1 MTGRKLIHKANI
13 MDDGMMARALRRLAH
28 EITEKNKGAQGMV
41 IVGVLSR
48 GEFMARRL
56 CEEIYKIEGVRVP
69 VGTIDI
75 TYYRDDLTH
84 ASVSPVVGGTDIP
97 FDINRKNV
105 ILVDDVIY
113 TGRTVRAAIDCLFRK
128 GRPDKVC
135 LAVMIDRGLRELP
148 FKPDFV
154 GKNIPTSHSEKVE
167 VHFVECDGEDSVD
180 IYKIE
185 SGDNNTE

>member
-28 EITEKNKGAQGMV
+28 EITEKNRGAVGMV
-41 IVGVLSR
+41 IVGVLTR
-48 GEFMARRL
+48 GEHMARRL
-56 CEEIYKIEGVRVP
+56 AEEIYKIEGVHVP
-69 VGTIDI
+69 VGSIDI
-75 TYYRDDLTH
+75 TFYRDDLTH
-84 ASVSPVVGGTDIP
+84 ASISPMVGGTDIP

-154 GKNIPTSHSEKVE
+154 GKNIPTSHTEKVE
-167 VHFVECDGEDSVD
+167 VHFVESDGEDTVD

-185 SGDNNTE
+185 SEEI

>member
-13 MDDGMMARALRRLAH
+13 MDSPMIQRAMCRLAH
-28 EITEKNKGAQGMV
+28 EITEKNRGAQGMV
-41 IVGVLSR
+41 IVGVLTR
-48 GEFMARRL
+48 GEYMAKRL
-56 CEEIYKIEGVRVP
+56 SDEIYKIEGVRVP

-75 TYYRDDLTH
+75 TFYRDDLTH
-84 ASVSPVVGGTDIP
+84 ASVSPMVARTDIP

-154 GKNIPTSHSEKVE
+154 GKNIPTSHSEKIE

-180 IYKIE
+180 IYTIE
-185 SGDNNTE
+185 SEGK

>member
-1 MTGRKLIHKANI
+1 MIGRKLVHKANI
-13 MDDGMMARALRRLAH
+13 MDDGMMARALCRLAH
-28 EITEKNKGAQGMV
+28 EITEKNRGAHGMV
-41 IVGVLSR
+41 IVGVLTR
-48 GEFMARRL
+48 GEHMANRL
-56 CEEIYKIEGVRVP
+56 AAEIYKIEGVHVP

-75 TYYRDDLTH
+75 TFYRDDLTH
-84 ASVSPVVGGTDIP
+84 ASISPMVGGTDIP

-128 GRPDKVC
+128 GRPDKVR

-154 GKNIPTSHSEKVE
+154 GKNIPTSHTEKVE
-167 VHFVECDGEDSVD
+167 VHFVESDGEDSVD

-185 SGDNNTE
+185 SEEI